1 MWSTWILPLCT
12 VLYILTLYWDLE
24 GFFLFVQYY
33 TYLRCIVVY
42 RNTSSLYSLVHTY
55 AVFRYTGILSLCTV
69 LYIRQIYFDFVLYCI
84 YLRCIEVYRDNSSL
98 YRIVILRHIC
108 VYRDTSSLYNIAHTY
123 AVLRSTRKST
133 DVLPLCTVLNKHTLY
148 SGIQGFCL
156 SV

>member
-1 MWSTWILPLCT
+1 MLIFIIVHIDILFT
-12 VLYILTLYWDLE
+12 FSLYNHLY
-24 GFFLFVQYY
+24 V
-33 TYLRCIVVY
+33 RCIVVDMD
-42 RNTSSLYSLVHTY
+42 TSSLYSIVHTY
-55 AVFRYTGILSLCTV
+55 TVLGSRGILPLYTV

>member
-1 MWSTWILPLCT
+1 MYSIVHTYTVLGSRGILPLCT

-24 GFFLFVQYY
+24 GFFLFIKYY
-33 TYLRCIVVY
+33 
-42 RNTSSLYSLVHTY
+42 NTY

-123 AVLRSTRKST
+123 AVLRSTWKST